1 MEINGFDSNDVHA
14 LRQRNIESSEPEME
28 KIGDKFDF
36 ILHNNLI
43 NERWNQNTDMIK
55 KFDPPKLVQLYNVT
69 LMHYKLLHFLE
80 EIISLYL
87 FKRVADYLGD

>member
-1 MEINGFDSNDVHA
+1 
-14 LRQRNIESSEPEME
+14 
-28 KIGDKFDF
+28 
-36 ILHNNLI
+36 
-43 NERWNQNTDMIK
+43 MIK